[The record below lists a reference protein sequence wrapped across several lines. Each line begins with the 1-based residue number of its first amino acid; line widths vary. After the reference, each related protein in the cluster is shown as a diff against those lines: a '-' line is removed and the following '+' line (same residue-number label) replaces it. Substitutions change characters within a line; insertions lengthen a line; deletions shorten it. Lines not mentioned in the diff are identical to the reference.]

1 MSKFLIKTLL
11 IITLFS
17 TASFAT
23 EDTIIVNNVTYTK
36 DSILRIDYF
45 CLDGKKIKDISLIKE
60 DFIIEQITFKN
71 KSFIFRRRY
80 IL

>member
-1 MSKFLIKTLL
+1 MNY
-11 IITLFS
+11 
-17 TASFAT
+17 
-23 EDTIIVNNVTYTK
+23 TIIVNNVTYTK

>member
-1 MSKFLIKTLL
+1 MSKLLIKTLL

-45 CLDGKKIKDISLIKE
+45 CLDGKKIKDISLINE

-71 KSFIFRRRY
+71 KTFIFRRRY
-80 IL
+80 VL